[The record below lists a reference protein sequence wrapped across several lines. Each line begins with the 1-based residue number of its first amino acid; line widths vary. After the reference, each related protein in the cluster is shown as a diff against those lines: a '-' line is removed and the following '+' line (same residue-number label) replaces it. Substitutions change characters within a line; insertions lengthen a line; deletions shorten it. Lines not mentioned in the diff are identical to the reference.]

1 MALGGVLGSPG
12 RETLVFTLPGDPA
25 LSRLGRLVASHFLR
39 QNGVKG
45 AVARRGALAVE
56 RGLRKLLTGAAR
68 SGGRGRTIV
77 LVLQPKPTVLEVTGK
92 RSGGPR
98 TRLLSL
104 ARPRPA

>member
-1 MALGGVLGSPG
+1 VAHLGSLGSPG
-12 RETLVFTLPGDPA
+12 RETLVFTVPGDPA

-68 SGGRGRTIV
+68 SSGGRAVV

-92 RSGGPR
+92 LTGGPR
-98 TRLLSL
+98 TRLLTL
-104 ARPRPA
+104 ARSRPA